1 MYRLA
6 LRGVIRIADNLHI
19 QPIKSDPAWIE
30 YKAWTRA
37 GNVAAAAAPELEPL
51 ADILLR
57 INSRIDQERTRRH
70 ELPIAFAGAW
80 FDSDK
85 EARENISGTLLR
97 LLRGDGLPADWVGWR
112 DNHNSMHWTDAPAAA
127 VLEQLRG
134 LSSAIEDRKQA
145 LLIAA
150 WMKKAAT
157 QALVDLDDR
166 AGLEAFDLGA
176 DWP

>member
-57 INSRIDQERTRRH
+57 INSRIDQDRARRH
-70 ELPIAFAGAW
+70 ELPILFGGVP

-112 DNHNSMHWTDAPAAA
+112 DNHNEMHWAASSPGE
-127 VLEQLRG
+127 VLEHLRG

-157 QALVDLDDR
+157 QALVDIGDR
-166 AGLEAFDLGA
+166 AGLEAFDVDAG
-176 DWP
+176 WP